1 MFNQENC
8 VNFTAI
14 DVELANNEFNSICEV
29 GLSRFRGSE
38 LVETW
43 RVLVDPEDHYEQLYH
58 SDLHGIRE
66 QHTSEAST
74 FPEIHP
80 LLKHFLAKEL
90 CIFHAA
96 SGFDRECLRKAC
108 ERYALEDVTT
118 SAG

>member
-1 MFNQENC
+1 M
-8 VNFTAI
+8 AG
-14 DVELANNEFNSICEV
+14 LA
-29 GLSRFRGSE
+29 RFRGSE

-108 ERYALEDVTT
+108 ERYALENVTT
-118 SAG
+118 SDWLSTL